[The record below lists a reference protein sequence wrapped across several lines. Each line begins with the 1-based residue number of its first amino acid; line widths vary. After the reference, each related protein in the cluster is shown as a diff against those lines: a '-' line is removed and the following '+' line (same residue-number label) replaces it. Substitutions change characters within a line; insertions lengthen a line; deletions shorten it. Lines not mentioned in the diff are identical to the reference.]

1 MSPLDVAGAS
11 ETIASIVIKM
21 QINQAVTYAL
31 PRITRMRIVDP
42 HNLLKSLARPTG
54 FEPVTSAFGG
64 QRSIQLSYGRACS
77 TAAKNATKSA
87 DSCRLVVDAS
97 HINGSG
103 CAPQCTAFG
112 SLAVTPL

>member
-11 ETIASIVIKM
+11 ATIASIVIKM

-64 QRSIQLSYGRACS
+64 QRSI
-77 TAAKNATKSA
+77 
-87 DSCRLVVDAS
+87 RLGLQALAS
-97 HINGSG
+97 VQTLRRCTVCDPSLVTNHGVSG
-103 CAPQCTAFG
+103 LLGGPFFRTIVFVQAIQG
-112 SLAVTPL
+112 